1 MKAILVI
8 LLCTITSC
16 IHTDIVGLPAKTQ
29 EDTTIVTKK
38 PYKDFS
44 DIIEPD
50 DTTKVKIGFNPSVE
64 DWEE

>member
-16 IHTDIVGLPAKTQ
+16 IRTDIIGLPMETQ
-29 EDTTIVTKK
+29 KDTTIITKK
-38 PYKDFS
+38 PHKDFS
-44 DIIEPD
+44 NVIELD
-50 DTTKVKIGFNPSVE
+50 DTTKVKIEFNPTVE